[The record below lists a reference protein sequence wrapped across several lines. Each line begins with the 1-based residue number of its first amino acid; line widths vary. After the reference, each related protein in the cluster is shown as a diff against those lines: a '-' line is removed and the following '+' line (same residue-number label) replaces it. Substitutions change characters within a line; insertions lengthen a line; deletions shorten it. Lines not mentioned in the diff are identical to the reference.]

1 VDNKIIF
8 DLGAYVGLNL
18 ALMKSIISFPKALFI
33 ILVMLLTGC
42 SSGGP
47 KLFWGADEGKGMGKA
62 HAQVRS
68 ESRPAL
74 DIPPSLRGDV
84 EVPDAGAIAVQK
96 TVPERYK
103 KVLKGKKVA
112 LDARLYDAS
121 VSVVFSA
128 AVDAMS
134 ALNLPVQSVDS
145 ASGTITT
152 DWVRT
157 DANSPNVNSALS
169 FFGGGAALATRY
181 RYMTRVLRETS
192 SEAIRTRVEIR
203 TIAQTLQNGHWTNKK
218 LARRRANEL
227 FSRIEE
233 LIAK

>member
-1 VDNKIIF
+1 MI
-8 DLGAYVGLNL
+8 
-18 ALMKSIISFPKALFI
+18 
-33 ILVMLLTGC
+33 MLLAGC

-47 KLFWGADEGKGMGKA
+47 KLFWGADEGTEKSA
-62 HAQVRS
+62 TQAQVQS
-68 ESRPAL
+68 DVRPAL
-74 DIPPSLRGDV
+74 DIPPSLRGEV

-96 TVPERYK
+96 AVPERYK
-103 KVLKGKKVA
+103 KTLAGKQVA
-112 LDARLYDAS
+112 LDARLYNAS
-121 VSVVFSA
+121 VAAVFSA
-128 AVDAMS
+128 TVDGMA

-181 RYMTRVLRETS
+181 RYMIRVLRETS
-192 SEAIRTRVEIR
+192 DGVTKTRLEIH
-203 TIAQTLQNGHWTNKK
+203 TMAQAFRNGHWTNKK
-218 LARRRANEL
+218 LTRRRADEL

-233 LIAK
+233 ILAQ